1 MLERKIYMM
10 RYSYNT
16 IFIVL
21 GYLPLSSENIFL
33 DFLIPSVNGSL
44 AIPLVLPFFF
54 QGKTQ
59 GGRMKLQLLMN
70 INRIGLM
77 PNRTT
82 LKQRAKQVLQ

>member
-33 DFLIPSVNGSL
+33 DFLIRSVNGSL

-54 QGKTQ
+54 QGKMQ